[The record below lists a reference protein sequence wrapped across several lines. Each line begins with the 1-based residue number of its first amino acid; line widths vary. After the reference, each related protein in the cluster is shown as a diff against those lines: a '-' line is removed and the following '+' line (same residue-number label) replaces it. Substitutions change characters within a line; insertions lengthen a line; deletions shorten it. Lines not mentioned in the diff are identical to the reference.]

1 MLKKLSP
8 LVFLIGCNAFTA
20 QDNLTAEE
28 EIFMRTISAEEDN
41 LVQSVED
48 DMEGP
53 KLFRECNRSDFFE
66 KALNEYDT
74 NGDQSLQDSE
84 GETMLE
90 QRPKKS
96 KHKMKR
102 MRKMMDLLLWV
113 YDIDQNGSL
122 SETERQELFA
132 DFDVR
137 CEAIHDRLLSEF
149 DVDGDGQLSET
160 EMEAIRE
167 VMKQKREEHRA
178 QRDGERPEKEQGE
191 RTEEQDGLPK
201 FAQEFDVDG
210 DGELSEAEM
219 ETFRATLR
227 EEIRSGEPF
236 GRCKKQD
243 SEEEIEETEEIEE
256 ENAEL

>member
-137 CEAIHDRLLSEF
+137 RVC
-149 DVDGDGQLSET
+149 
-160 EMEAIRE
+160 
-167 VMKQKREEHRA
+167 
-178 QRDGERPEKEQGE
+178 
-191 RTEEQDGLPK
+191 
-201 FAQEFDVDG
+201 
-210 DGELSEAEM
+210 
-219 ETFRATLR
+219 
-227 EEIRSGEPF
+227 
-236 GRCKKQD
+236 
-243 SEEEIEETEEIEE
+243 
-256 ENAEL
+256 N